1 MGPARFSGSKV
12 GSVQIFPEWEEH
24 RIMMKFEKVNLL
36 ARRALLLAG
45 ILAAS
50 CGALY
55 VRADGQAPGGM
66 RQHGG
71 GIERQM
77 SELTQVLALTPD
89 QQALI
94 RNLLVL
100 RQQKMAALRESGTQ
114 PTFDQI
120 LAMRKESNEKIK
132 AVLTEDQR
140 AKFAAWQQQRMG
152 QRPGPGG
159 EGAPAPAPTPAPP
172 PEPPPAPQPPSF

>member
-1 MGPARFSGSKV
+1 
-12 GSVQIFPEWEEH
+12 
-24 RIMMKFEKVNLL
+24 
-36 ARRALLLAG
+36 
-45 ILAAS
+45 
-50 CGALY
+50 
-55 VRADGQAPGGM
+55 
-66 RQHGG
+66 
-71 GIERQM
+71 M

-159 EGAPAPAPTPAPP
+159 EGAPAPTPAPP